1 MNTAKRVAHLIQTKN
16 SPPSTVEE
24 DTRMAKED
32 QVKPVAGEAS
42 KEPFVSAEDRPEVRI
57 NLDTPLSELRV
68 RELSSI
74 LGSLIGKFPFE
85 VGKTPI
91 KDFFDKPFPE
101 VVKDFIKESKP
112 EIVDNP
118 IKFEKP
124 VKFEKYEKGEIKEIK
139 AEKIERDGVFDPRI
153 PTPGP
158 IMDQLI
164 QSVAGLTKQ
173 VSQLA
178 NQVEE
183 LRKKVQG

>member
-1 MNTAKRVAHLIQTKN
+1 MV
-16 SPPSTVEE
+16 
-24 DTRMAKED
+24 KED
-32 QVKPVAGEAS
+32 QGKPAAGEES
-42 KEPFVSAEDRPEVRI
+42 KEPFVSPEDRPEVRI

-74 LGSLIGKFPFE
+74 LGSLIGKNPFE
-85 VGKTPI
+85 VGKTPL

-101 VVKDFIKESKP
+101 TTKDFLKESKP
-112 EIVDNP
+112 EAFEKP
-118 IKFEKP
+118 FSFEKP
-124 VKFEKYEKGEIKEIK
+124 VKFEKFEKGEIKEIK
-139 AEKIERDGVFDPRI
+139 AEKVERDGVFDPGKSI
-153 PTPGP
+153 TPDP
-158 IMDQLI
+158 RLEQLI